1 MPGMFTDG
9 SGLDS
14 DGVHDAS
21 ASAAAFFS
29 WVLLNTTR
37 KIPAASATTATTAA
51 MVSQGSP
58 WRRDTTGAGVRLFF
72 VLLPLAMMRVR
83 SLLFDAGSR
92 VLLPITAAAQGGRWP
107 TVQSTY
113 RARRVG
119 VSEPARTGA
128 DRRRIVRSPVDRCA
142 ARGPPPRRPSRHCAR
157 AGCSGR

>member
-21 ASAAAFFS
+21 ASAA
-29 WVLLNTTR
+29 
-37 KIPAASATTATTAA
+37 TAA

-92 VLLPITAAAQGGRWP
+92 SAPADHGRSAGWP
-107 TVQSTY
+107 V
-113 RARRVG
+113 
-119 VSEPARTGA
+119 A
-128 DRRRIVRSPVDRCA
+128 DGPVYV
-142 ARGPPPRRPSRHCAR
+142 PRPSCRRERTRR
-157 AGCSGR
+157 ALWRPRMLGRQERVCQIRADSLLVSHG